1 MQSDFF
7 GTLPGWITAFSTT
20 AGFAAVLIAL
30 MRSGVSLIGLKNKKS
45 ADILDHYVEE
55 LERVIERQHAC
66 EERETKLRERVTA
79 LEEDNRGLHRQLS
92 QLGRD
97 KLLILEGK
105 PSKIAPHSTAAAQRS
120 KENDK

>member
-55 LERVIERQHAC
+55 LERVIQRQHDC
-66 EERETKLRERVTA
+66 EERETTLRARVTA
-79 LEEDNRGLHRQLS
+79 LEEDNRGLHKQISELS
-92 QLGRD
+92 SN
-97 KLLILEGK
+97 KLLLLEGK
-105 PSKIAPHSTAAAQRS
+105 PSEVAPHSLAAAQRIEDN
-120 KENDK
+120 K